1 MPEPPVVS
9 NNRNRRNFVRC
20 CARDERTPLPK
31 ILAFPAVRSVDI
43 MSERTTGLILRT
55 RLLTE
60 TSLIV
65 HWLTED
71 FGRMST
77 VAKGA
82 LRPKSAFRGK
92 LDLFYLAEFSFA
104 RSRRSDLH
112 VLSEVSLQESHSGLR
127 RDLTRLRQAAY
138 CAALIEQTTE
148 TETPV
153 PAVYKLFKGLLGLL
167 PATAPQPRT
176 IFAFELK
183 LLQELGLEPDLTKT
197 NLRPAARQLLHE
209 LAQTDWPDLAQ
220 LKPAQAEVLAVKQFL
235 HGFLIYHLGKLPASR
250 GGALKIQTTDG
261 HSTDNP

>member
-1 MPEPPVVS
+1 
-9 NNRNRRNFVRC
+9 
-20 CARDERTPLPK
+20 
-31 ILAFPAVRSVDI
+31 